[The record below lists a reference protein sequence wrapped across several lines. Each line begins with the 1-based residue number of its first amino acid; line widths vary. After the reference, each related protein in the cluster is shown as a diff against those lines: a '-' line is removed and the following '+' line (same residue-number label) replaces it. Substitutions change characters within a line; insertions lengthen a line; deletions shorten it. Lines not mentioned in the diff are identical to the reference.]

1 MLRPVPPE
9 PWTNGPFS
17 PSCPVWSR
25 ATRARGPGAFFPAP
39 QDQIDALISFAT
51 NDLNIRTYGAFYPTD
66 AYGARM
72 TGMLEQSLAGQNM
85 VLHKASYD
93 PADVSSWSTAVPR

>member
-1 MLRPVPPE
+1 M
-9 PWTNGPFS
+9 
-17 PSCPVWSR
+17 
-25 ATRARGPGAFFPAP
+25 
-39 QDQIDALISFAT
+39 
-51 NDLNIRTYGAFYPTD
+51 GAFYPTD

-93 PADVSSWSTAVPR
+93 PADVSSWSTAVAPADPRHPGRGQQHARAPDRL